1 MQYRDCRSWLA
12 EVERLGELKTV
23 DGAHWDIE
31 IGVLSDYLCRQR
43 NQPAVLFDHIVDYPE
58 GYRIL
63 VNDVNSKQRLALT
76 LGLPIDLEERPLMAA
91 WREKWK
97 TMEPISPRV
106 IDSGPILENVLAG
119 EAIDIWQFPAPK
131 WHEHDGGRYL
141 GTGDAVITRDP
152 DDGSINVG
160 TYRVMVLDRNRLI
173 VYISPGKDGR
183 IHRDKWF
190 ARGEPMPVVIVFGSD
205 PLIHLV
211 AGWSLGHGV
220 SELGCAGGIQG
231 EPVDVVQGSV
241 TGLPIPARAE
251 IAIEGFVSLD
261 ECRPEGPFGE
271 WTGYYASGTREE
283 PVVQVERVY
292 YRNSPIVL
300 GSPPVKPPSGKSY
313 TRAFLRSAA
322 IREELEDSG
331 MHGIERI
338 WSHEAGGGRFLTVVS
353 VQQRYPGHAKQIG
366 TMASQSRTAAY
377 MGRYTV
383 VVDDDIDAM
392 NLEDV
397 IWAICTRSDPAADID
412 ILRRCWS
419 GPLDPIISPERRAR
433 RDFATSRAVID
444 ATRPFEWRTQFPK
457 VSESSPAVR
466 ESILAK
472 WHAKLV

>member
-1 MQYRDCRSWLA
+1 MNYTDCRRWLA
-12 EVERLGELKTV
+12 EVEKLGELKTV

-43 NQPAVLFDHIVDYPE
+43 NQPAVVFDHIVDYPA

-63 VNDVNSKQRLALT
+63 VNDVNSRKRLAFT
-76 LGLPIDLEERPLMAA
+76 LGLSTELDERALMAA

-97 TMEPISPRV
+97 TMEPIPPRE
-106 IDSGPILENVLAG
+106 IDSGPILENVLEG
-119 EAIDIWQFPAPK
+119 DAIDMWEFPAPR
-131 WHEHDGGRYL
+131 WHEHDGGRYP

-160 TYRVMVLDRNRLI
+160 TYRVMGLDRSRLI
-173 VYISPGKDGR
+173 AYISPGKDGR

-190 ARGEPMPVVIVFGSD
+190 ARNEPMPVVIVFGSD
-205 PLIHLV
+205 PLLHLV

-220 SELGCAGGIQG
+220 SELGYVAGIKG
-231 EPVDVVQGSV
+231 EPVEVITGPV
-241 TGLPIPARAE
+241 TGLPIPATSE
-251 IAIEGFVSLD
+251 IAIEGLVMPD
-261 ECRPEGPFGE
+261 ERSAEGPFGE

-283 PVVQVERVY
+283 PVVQVKRVY
-292 YRNSPIVL
+292 HRDDPILL

-322 IREELEDSG
+322 IREELEESG

-353 VQQRYPGHAKQIG
+353 LQQRYPGHAKQVG
-366 TMASQSRTAAY
+366 AMASQSRTAAY

-397 IWAICTRSDPAADID
+397 IWAVCTRSDPAADID

-419 GPLDPIISPERRAR
+419 GPLDPIISPERRER

-444 ATRPFEWRTQFPK
+444 ATRPFEWRVQFPK
-457 VSESSPAVR
+457 VSESTAVLR
-466 ESILAK
+466 ESVMAK
-472 WHAKLV
+472 WRTKLV